1 MTHGLYVDSL
11 DVYLLANYNPKTKSS
26 TLEIFAMNY
35 KSKEALT
42 RRLTSETLSEEIG
55 LYQDEELSI

>member
-1 MTHGLYVDSL
+1 M
-11 DVYLLANYNPKTKSS
+11 YLLANYNPKTKSS
-26 TLEIFAMNY
+26 ALEIFAMNY

-42 RRLTSETLSEEIG
+42 RKLTSETPSEEIG

>member
-1 MTHGLYVDSL
+1 
-11 DVYLLANYNPKTKSS
+11 VYLLANYNPKTKSS

-35 KSKEALT
+35 KSKEALN
-42 RRLTSETLSEEIG
+42 RRLTSETPSEEIG